1 MDVGLAEDAF
11 RQILSGPSK
20 TRQRFSEALI
30 PMQLEAAL
38 RLETADQVM
47 FLPKISSPT
56 LSDSL
61 SSTRCDVTKWTQTV
75 AVSLAEVSGNNFLRS
90 IRPLLQGVYS
100 FAEKTL
106 APLLHIFLV
115 EDAKKQPQH
124 QKSSLISKSFQTMF
138 ESLSEET
145 MPHARAVLNCILY
158 LRGHNWID
166 GSTMQDR
173 QKWLDLNYI
182 VASRAAEACGMHTTA
197 LMLAETST
205 SSDGGESQSR
215 RRTVDRVPSL
225 PEELLLSIYRNI
237 DEPDSFYGVHQS
249 TSLVT
254 VLERLDFEDD
264 GFNSLLFHGA
274 RLDSDMRLS
283 QKQEFQTTSV
293 LKSLTRL
300 NLNGVAHML
309 LQSAAGGQTLD
320 QTLETSR
327 KLEQWDIGVPDLA
340 SSHTATLF
348 RVFQD
353 LHNSTNTTNV
363 RLKVDDAIQSLVR
376 STFHANPSSREVHAV
391 HQSLGA
397 LCEIDELLSSVSSKQ
412 FDATW
417 KRMRE
422 RNAALEYEGYATDM
436 S

>member
-1 MDVGLAEDAF
+1 
-11 RQILSGPSK
+11 
-20 TRQRFSEALI
+20 
-30 PMQLEAAL
+30 
-38 RLETADQVM
+38 
-47 FLPKISSPT
+47 
-56 LSDSL
+56 
-61 SSTRCDVTKWTQTV
+61 
-75 AVSLAEVSGNNFLRS
+75 
-90 IRPLLQGVYS
+90 
-100 FAEKTL
+100 
-106 APLLHIFLV
+106 
-115 EDAKKQPQH
+115 
-124 QKSSLISKSFQTMF
+124 
-138 ESLSEET
+138 
-145 MPHARAVLNCILY
+145 
-158 LRGHNWID
+158 
-166 GSTMQDR
+166 
-173 QKWLDLNYI
+173 
-182 VASRAAEACGMHTTA
+182 
-197 LMLAETST
+197 
-205 SSDGGESQSR
+205 
-215 RRTVDRVPSL
+215 
-225 PEELLLSIYRNI
+225 LLLSIYRNI

-376 STFHANPSSREVHAV
+376 STFHPNPSSREVHAA

-397 LCEIDELLSSVSSKQ
+397 LCEIDELLSCVSSKQ

-417 KRMRE
+417 RRMRE